1 MNPKVSVII
10 PTKNRAHYISFAIK
24 SVLDQTF
31 KDFELIVCDA
41 ASTDNTEEVVGKFDD
56 ERIRYIREDID
67 RGVSACRNIGIRNS
81 KGTFVAFLDDD
92 DLWMPSKLEKQ
103 LGLIETKLSVG
114 AVTTGSWVV
123 NQRGKIVRFEIPSV
137 KGKIFPAILRKNY
150 VGNCSAV
157 LVRRECLEKVGMFD
171 ENLHAA
177 EDHDLWIRLAKYYEF
192 ECARGY
198 LVSHRIHETNIST
211 DRQRVLRATKLLHDK
226 HSKEL
231 MRLPDRRKILGAWH
245 YELGMLYCECGNA
258 CQGRKELV
266 KAVAN
271 DPSSIRYD
279 GRLFVSFLGSSA
291 SNLLLGSSYQYNTR
305 IILYRYS

>member
-1 MNPKVSVII
+1 VYVFTKRKDLMNPKVSVII
-10 PTKNRAHYISFAIK
+10 PTKNRAHYVSFAIK

-67 RGVSACRNIGIRNS
+67 RGVSASRNIGIRNS

-103 LGLIETKLSVG
+103 LDLIEKRPSVG
-114 AVTTGSWVV
+114 VVTTGFWEV
-123 NQRGKIVRFEIPSV
+123 NQRGNILRFKIPSV

-150 VGNCSAV
+150 VGNCSMV
-157 LVRRECLEKVGMFD
+157 LARKECLEKVGMFD

-177 EDHDLWIRLAKYYEF
+177 EDYDLWIRLAKYYEF
-192 ECARGY
+192 EYVKEY
-198 LVSHRIHETNIST
+198 LVLGRIHEISIST
-211 DRQRVLRATKLLHDK
+211 DRQRVLRATKLLHK
-226 HSKEL
+226 KYSREL

-245 YELGMLYCECGNA
+245 YNLGVLYCGCGNA
-258 CQGRKELV
+258 GQGRKEFV

-271 DPSSIRYD
+271 DPFSIRYH
-279 GRLFVSFLGSSA
+279 GMLFVSFLGSSV
-291 SNLLLGSSYQYNTR
+291 SNLLLRSP
-305 IILYRYS
+305 